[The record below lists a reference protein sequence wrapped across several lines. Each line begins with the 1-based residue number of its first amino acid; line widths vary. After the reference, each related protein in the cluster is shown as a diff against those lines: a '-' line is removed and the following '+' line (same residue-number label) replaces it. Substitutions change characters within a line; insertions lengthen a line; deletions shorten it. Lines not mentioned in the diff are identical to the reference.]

1 MDRYRIKELRS
12 KRGLSQ
18 RELSIL
24 SGVSKQEISN
34 IEVSRHVPR
43 FGTLDKLSRVL
54 KFDIDNVMNSDKELV
69 S

>member
-1 MDRYRIKELRS
+1 MDKYRIKEYRER
-12 KRGLSQ
+12 RGLSQ

-24 SGVSKQEISN
+24 SGVSKQEVSN

-43 FGTLDKLSRVL
+43 LSTLDKLSRVL
-54 KFDIDNVMNSDKELV
+54 HFTADEMMDSDKELA

>member
-1 MDRYRIKELRS
+1 MDKYRIKEYRER
-12 KRGLSQ
+12 RGLSQ

-43 FGTLDKLSRVL
+43 FNTLDKLSRIL
-54 KFDIDNVMNSDKELV
+54 KFDVDEIMDADRELV
-69 S
+69 G